1 MYNMFL
7 NNHNNLSWSPIYQI
21 LSLPVERDEELVTW
35 LMERV
40 APELLT
46 PSHVLQF
53 LNSTSLQV
61 SSPRDSPQTTVSTP
75 QGVPDWYVQQVIH
88 LAAGIPYQVCYGR
101 YTCWPLSER
110 PNVPYPTNVWFIQ
123 TFFSFASEMNL
134 PCAHS
139 DYFVLFLR
147 TAPRPSHPLPAES
160 RGTRKWRLIV
170 RALSCKLQF
179 PPVTGMIYDYHD
191 TLICRIHWG
200 PGNLEIW
207 GWAWNTCKV
216 LAFSHAAF
224 PVSLLISPL
233 LSLIS
238 LLPVVLHFS
247 ETPTRVLT
255 HVLPLTG
262 YELIHLL

>member
-1 MYNMFL
+1 MFL

-21 LSLPVERDEELVTW
+21 LSLPVERDKELVTW
-35 LMERV
+35 LMERI

-61 SSPRDSPQTTVSTP
+61 SSLSDSPQTTVSTP
-75 QGVPDWYVQQVIH
+75 QGVPDWYVQQVTH
-88 LAAGIPYQVCYGR
+88 LAAGIPYQACYGG

-110 PNVPYPTNVWFIQ
+110 PNVPYSTNVWLIQ
-123 TFFSFASEMNL
+123 TFYSFASEMNL

-147 TAPRPSHPLPAES
+147 TAPRPPRPLPAES
-160 RGTRKWRLIV
+160 RGRRKWRLIV
-170 RALSCKLQF
+170 KALSCKLQF
-179 PPVTGMIYDYHD
+179 PPSHWHD
-191 TLICRIHWG
+191 LWLSCYTDMEDSQGSWQPR
-200 PGNLEIW
+200 NLGLGLEHLQSP
-207 GWAWNTCKV
+207 C
-216 LAFSHAAF
+216 
-224 PVSLLISPL
+224 LLSCGLPSIPSDTPL

-238 LLPVVLHFS
+238 RLPVVLHFS

-262 YELIHLL
+262 YVLTHLL